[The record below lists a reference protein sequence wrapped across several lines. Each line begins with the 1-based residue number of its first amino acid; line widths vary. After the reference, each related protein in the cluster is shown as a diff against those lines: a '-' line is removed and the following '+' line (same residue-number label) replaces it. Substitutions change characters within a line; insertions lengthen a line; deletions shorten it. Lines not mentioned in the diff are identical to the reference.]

1 MSLVGNLLSEDEP
14 LDEEVRQNPL
24 DLDGERFIGPEDVGA
39 SPQRI
44 QQYLSAGGFDVAV
57 DNVHD
62 RGLDTTGEDK
72 LHPFLVSEATAIDES
87 LRVQEPRRDYL
98 SQGDVADLGIQ
109 VFQDVVDEV
118 EASLD
123 EFDSE
128 GDSDFSSELDL
139 RDRSSVMSAIAP
151 DETASFRYVCEDGS
165 WKLVDE
171 VEGSGPVRGVELY
184 RKRTSH
190 MGEKVSHENPGK
202 MWRIR
207 EADLVRKEGD
217 EWRAESSWAENPTP
231 ETEAVRDTISEV
243 VESYSE
249 KIPSLEYTLFASG
262 YEGRMTA
269 GSDIEHSVH
278 IDVEDLGLED
288 NRQVYEDGSV
298 RDRVRQLRKQITSDI
313 VESIDEDLDVSMGY
327 GYSATRDDGT
337 EYGFTRKSHN
347 GQDSR
352 IVFDG
357 EGPEHVEEYDE
368 FLEEKGLTRMHPTRK

>member
-1 MSLVGNLLSEDEP
+1 MGLVGGLLSEGRSLE
-14 LDEEVRQNPL
+14 EEVRQDPL
-24 DLDGERFIGPEDVGA
+24 GLDGERFMGPEDVRA

-44 QQYLSAGGFDVAV
+44 QQYLSVGGFDVAV

-72 LHPFLVSEATAIDES
+72 LHPFLVSEAAAIDES

-98 SQGDVADLGIQ
+98 SQGDVADLGMQ
-109 VFQDVVDEV
+109 VFQDVVEEV
-118 EASLD
+118 EASL
-123 EFDSE
+123 EGYEVSE
-128 GDSDFSSELDL
+128 DSDFSSELDL

-151 DETASFRYVCEDGS
+151 DETASFRYVKEDGS
-165 WKLVDE
+165 WRLVDE
-171 VEGSGPVRGVELY
+171 LESSGPVRGVELY

-190 MGEKVSHENPGK
+190 MGDKVSHENPGK

-207 EADLVRKEGD
+207 ETDLVREDGD
-217 EWRAESSWAENPTP
+217 WTVESSWAEDPTP
-231 ETEAVRDTISEV
+231 ETESVRETISDV

-249 KIPSLEYTLFASG
+249 EIPSLEYTLFASG

-269 GSDIEHSVH
+269 GSDIEHSLH

-288 NRQVYEDGSV
+288 NRQVYEDAAV
-298 RDRVRQLRKQITSDI
+298 RDRVRHLRKQITSDI
-313 VESIDEDLDVSMGY
+313 VDSIDEELDISMGY
-327 GYSATRDDGT
+327 GYSATRDQGT
-337 EYGFTRKSHN
+337 EYGFSRKSHN

-357 EGPEHVEEYDE
+357 EGYEHLEEYDE
-368 FLEEKGLTRMHPTRK
+368 FLEGKGLTRMHPTRK